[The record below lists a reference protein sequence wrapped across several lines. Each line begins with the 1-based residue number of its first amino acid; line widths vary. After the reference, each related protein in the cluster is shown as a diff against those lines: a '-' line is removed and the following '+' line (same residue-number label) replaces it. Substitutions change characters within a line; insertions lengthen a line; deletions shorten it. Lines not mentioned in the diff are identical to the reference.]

1 MQWILTH
8 PIISGIV
15 AALLFELA
23 TIILR
28 FGFKMTSPTHTRP
41 LSKVTKG
48 YRIHHGYP
56 GIPLL
61 FAVPLLPADTIISSI
76 VIISAIML
84 FFSDFIHHAIIL
96 PLFAGSHEFH
106 LKYPAT

>member
-1 MQWILTH
+1 MHWILSH
-8 PIISGIV
+8 PILAGI
-15 AALLFELA
+15 AAAIIFELA

-41 LSKVTKG
+41 ISKVTKG

-61 FAVPLLPADTIISSI
+61 FAVPLLPAETIISSI
-76 VIISAIML
+76 VIIFAIML
-84 FFSDFIHHAIIL
+84 FLSDFIHHAIIL
-96 PLFAGSHEFH
+96 PIFAGSHEFYI
-106 LKYPAT
+106 KYPAT